1 MALWFG
7 TQLRETA
14 KNAVDFSKH
23 AKNGCTLQFERFP
36 HRLPSVPTGG
46 WEKHG
51 RTTLHKSWHSHLD
64 GLGFKQK
71 RVLGPKHTHYSHWST
86 GNYFKPLMSH
96 LWTMA
101 MGQNFPAPFSHQNRW
116 VLVHVH
122 PPKYGRIGFWFI
134 LIDSYILVDESNMA
148 YWTIQPFSSM
158 TFQWKP
164 S

>member
-23 AKNGCTLQFERFP
+23 AKNGCTLQFERVP

-116 VLVHVH
+116 VSVQSRVQFLC
-122 PPKYGRIGFWFI
+122 GAMCTGFEWMFNTQT
-134 LIDSYILVDESNMA
+134 LGL
-148 YWTIQPFSSM
+148 SM
-158 TFQWKP
+158 SWMR
-164 S
+164 